1 MRWVYTRRWE
11 ERAFQT
17 KLSEVD
23 TEDIHCNI
31 GRGDLGKKSK
41 NLFPKCGRNAIEIH
55 SKCKSSPNEIEIY
68 IKFNARGTEERE
80 RGSNS
85 HEIRVKS

>member
-31 GRGDLGKKSK
+31 GRGDLGKKVKIYYPNAVGMQLKSI
-41 NLFPKCGRNAIEIH
+41 RNANPAQMK
-55 SKCKSSPNEIEIY
+55 SKFILNSTLEAQK
-68 IKFNARGTEERE
+68 RE